1 MTGNK
6 ISVYIKNDDLFRD
19 MKLLTNFDSITITEL
34 VNNLLSEFVKGRN
47 EDLEFLRKQAD
58 ERESRRNNNQ

>member
-58 ERESRRNNNQ
+58 ERASRRNNNQ